1 MVIIH
6 PKVKAKN
13 TCLSTCKNVVIN
25 NELRYVKR
33 RQKQKNHMLVKFVF
47 VKLAERLIQ
56 FIDMELLINELL
68 FIVLLI
74 LIMATSSHNTK
85 HMKIIK
91 WRCKAKS
98 KSRYIYLIEVR
109 RHVGGLLQL
118 KSLTNLFFLRNKNQ
132 TITINLLVCALMTIL
147 NERISISC

>member
-1 MVIIH
+1 
-6 PKVKAKN
+6 
-13 TCLSTCKNVVIN
+13 
-25 NELRYVKR
+25 
-33 RQKQKNHMLVKFVF
+33 MLVKFVF

-109 RHVGGLLQL
+109 RHMGGLLQF
-118 KSLTNLFFLRNKNQ
+118 KSSFNLFISEGSNR
-132 TITINLLVCALMTIL
+132 TITINLLVYSQSTRKK
-147 NERISISC
+147 NEDSESI